1 MTAPPSNRSRTGR
14 SAARPSSPGQDLS
27 NLRAAYAA
35 LDEGETGPIVDL
47 LDPQVHLSGP
57 EHGHLWWRSHRTW
70 NGPAEVQAEL
80 ARTAVATSGASQG
93 EPRGCRG
100 ETTPI
105 GGRFITEWRVVVPPG
120 GTPETDRGRHGDFH
134 EVVTFRDGKI
144 VRLADYRSLA
154 TARAVATAAY

>member
-27 NLRAAYAA
+27 NLRAVYAA
-35 LDEGETGPIVDL
+35 LDEGDTGPMVDL

-57 EHGHLWWRSHRTW
+57 EHGHLWWRSHCPW

-80 ARTAVATSGASQG
+80 ARTAVATSGATQG

-105 GGRFITEWRVVVPPG
+105 GGRFITECRVVVPPG
-120 GTPETDRGRHGDFH
+120 GTPQIPFM
-134 EVVTFRDGKI
+134 VKAFP
-144 VRLADYRSLA
+144 
-154 TARAVATAAY
+154 